1 MKKIN
6 NNKITKLLQDE
17 YSKMV
22 GVNLV
27 DQYLK
32 FFKNNMNKILILGSN
47 GYFGTVLFDYLKKE
61 DDVKVLILIILRIVI
76 YLKKKLVKTLTSCS
90 SLLDQDYLKI
100 LIQ

>member
-32 FFKNNMNKILILGSN
+32 F
-47 GYFGTVLFDYLKKE
+47 LK
-61 DDVKVLILIILRIVI
+61 
-76 YLKKKLVKTLTSCS
+76 
-90 SLLDQDYLKI
+90 
-100 LIQ
+100 